1 MSEKQA
7 LLVQGKGGNYT
18 CQKYVIIQVAKQEVA
33 ITVPM
38 R

>member
-7 LLVQGKGGNYT
+7 LLDQGKGGNYT
-18 CQKYVIIQVAKQEVA
+18 CQKNVISQAVKLEPA